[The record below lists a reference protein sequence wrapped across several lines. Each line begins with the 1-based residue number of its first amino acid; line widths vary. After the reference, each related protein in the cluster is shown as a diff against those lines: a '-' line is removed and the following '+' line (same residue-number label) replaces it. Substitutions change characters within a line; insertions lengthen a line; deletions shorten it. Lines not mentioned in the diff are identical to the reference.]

1 MTKPIH
7 IYIVWYGSWAANE
20 KGVIKTALSSLTPTA
35 TINQFPNL
43 SNLWKMMVMNYYQ
56 QPAAN
61 QTRQYVGHNVTV
73 AKEVDDGL
81 TTNKTINAG
90 SDPFSIIV
98 KQINAGNL
106 PVDLEQ
112 GIYFVLTASDI
123 NYSDTSAGYCG
134 YHSSVCV
141 QVGSAPANCSSTL
154 NNLIYSFV
162 PTPASLFRGCNIFN
176 AALPGTPPNHA
187 VSSSGAL
194 DTAINVVMHE
204 LLELVA
210 DPYPG
215 SMPAWLTD
223 TAENS
228 EIADL
233 CAYNFVADEWWYC
246 GLPDLYPDFNSSSA
260 DCAALSSAP
269 SAGDPPRSLT
279 DPTTGVIFNQY
290 GVNGSQF
297 MVQKIWSL
305 ANKGCVLQPEGM
317 YVSSSAQFI
326 HLHWYDYHQVFP
338 QSLLYCCA
346 VLIGDVFGP
355 NRLR

>member
-1 MTKPIH
+1 MHFYGWCGQVMTKPIH
-7 IYIVWYGSWAANE
+7 IYIVWYGSWAVNE
-20 KGVIKTALSSLTPTA
+20 KGVIKTALSSLTPTV
-35 TINQFPNL
+35 TIDQFPNL
-43 SNLWKMMVMNYYQ
+43 SNLWKMMMMNYYQ
-56 QPAAN
+56 QPTAN
-61 QTRQYVGHNVTV
+61 QTRQYVGNNVTV
-73 AKEVDDGL
+73 AKEVDVDGV

-98 KQINAGNL
+98 TQINAGNL

-112 GIYFVLTASDI
+112 GVYFVLTASDI
-123 NYSDTSAGYCG
+123 TYSDTSTGYCG

-141 QVGSAPANCSSTL
+141 QVGSSPANCSSTL

-162 PTPASLFRGCNIFN
+162 PTPASPLFQGCNLFN

-187 VSSSGAL
+187 VSASGAL

-210 DPYPG
+210 DPYPA
-215 SMPAWLTD
+215 SMPAWFDD

-269 SAGDPPRSLT
+269 TSVGDPPRSLT

-305 ANKGCVLQPEGM
+305 ANKGCVLQPEGAFRAHN
-317 YVSSSAQFI
+317 Y
-326 HLHWYDYHQVFP
+326 
-338 QSLLYCCA
+338 
-346 VLIGDVFGP
+346 
-355 NRLR
+355 